1 MPKVD
6 VFNLNREKVG
16 AIELADEVFAAL
28 GVDDEGAERVHRAVI
43 GLADEDRRRLL
54 LDDRRAGDAVL

>member
-16 AIELADEVFAAL
+16 ELELADEVF
-28 GVDDEGAERVHRAVI
+28 GAEVKEH
-43 GLADEDRRRLL
+43 LLHEADGVSR
-54 LDDRRAGDAVL
+54 GTKPCG